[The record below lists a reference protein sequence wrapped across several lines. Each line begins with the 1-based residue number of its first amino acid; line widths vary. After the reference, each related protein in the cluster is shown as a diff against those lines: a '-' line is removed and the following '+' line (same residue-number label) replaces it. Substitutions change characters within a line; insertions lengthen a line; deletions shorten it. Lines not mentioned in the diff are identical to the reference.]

1 MMKNLKMCKLNIN
14 KKSAL
19 IYFIEEDLE
28 FLKYLLKMGVDINY
42 KDSKGY
48 SASDYV
54 KMSKNKEIKE
64 IYSRETKKQK

>member
-19 IYFIEEDLE
+19 IYSIEEEDSEL
-28 FLKYLLKMGVDINY
+28 LKYLLKMGVDINY

-54 KMSKNKEIKE
+54 KMSKNKEI
-64 IYSRETKKQK
+64 YSRETKKKK

>member
-42 KDSKGY
+42 KD
-48 SASDYV
+48 
-54 KMSKNKEIKE
+54 
-64 IYSRETKKQK
+64 